1 MVDERRGLQRLKTR
15 ACAGLTALTRNTK
28 AFENRPPRTVL
39 KKDGKGHPIGIATNI
54 AFKLARVSR
63 RRDSRLPCFSR
74 VLADGSSVVQH
85 PRMREAEAK
94 LEASEDVVE
103 EVAAIATSLA
113 FAQAIAAPKAVSRL
127 CFSVEQTL
135 AELQSRCQAKR
146 QADQADGSLK
156 ASDFLQLSWEQKDA
170 VEYPHSLFLQGRS
183 GTGKTLVLV
192 QRILLRSSVFL
203 RIEQSGHEPF
213 ERESLTRMIENTVS

>member
-1 MVDERRGLQRLKTR
+1 MAMEILLRQFAWHLLQEAHSFHSQRLSAPLAT
-15 ACAGLTALTRNTK
+15 
-28 AFENRPPRTVL
+28 EPRRFASYPARSPEWLASHDLLEERSELV
-39 KKDGKGHPIGIATNI
+39 
-54 AFKLARVSR
+54 KLLRK
-63 RRDSRLPCFSR
+63 L
-74 VLADGSSVVQH
+74 QE
-85 PRMREAEAK
+85 RMREAEAK

-192 QRILLRSSVFL
+192 QRILLRRGRRRLPPSSSS
-203 RIEQSGHEPF
+203 QSLISCGTPWYSNCGQL
-213 ERESLTRMIENTVS
+213 ESQ